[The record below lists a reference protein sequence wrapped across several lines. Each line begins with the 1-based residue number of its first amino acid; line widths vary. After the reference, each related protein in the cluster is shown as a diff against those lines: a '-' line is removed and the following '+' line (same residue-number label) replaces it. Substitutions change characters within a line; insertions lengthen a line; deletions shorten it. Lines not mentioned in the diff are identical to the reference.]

1 MRQASE
7 EFLRKLDEA
16 AEKRRQAVL
25 CAPDTLDIPGRRYY
39 VSADGDDRNDGRTPE
54 TAWRSLQRAG
64 DAALEPGDGVLFR
77 RGDLFR
83 GQLQTQPGVS
93 YGAYGTGEKPRLYAW
108 DWNLADP
115 ALWELWDAEHQI
127 WHCRKKTLDAGT
139 LVFNDG
145 ECCCRKLIPSY
156 LGGRFVCR
164 DAPEVEFDMR
174 REMTQNLDLFCRYD
188 ETLTT
193 EPSRGESFPIP
204 KLGPDSLGDLYLRC
218 DAGNP
223 GAVFRSIELLA
234 KRHLII
240 VRQNENVRIDNLCL
254 RYTGEHAITANGVCH
269 KGLHVTNCE
278 IGWIGGSIQHYDGTD
293 PNYPQGGRGTVTRYG
308 NGVEIYGGC
317 DDYEVSNCWIYQ
329 TYDAGITHQ
338 ISTWGRAE
346 YRMQNILYKDNL
358 IENCVYSIEYFLEKN
373 GPDRSV
379 PDNSRMSNV
388 EICGNILR
396 FSGYGWGN
404 QRHNTDTP
412 AHIKGWSYEN
422 TADNF
427 RIHNNLFDRAGRRML
442 HLVAEKPESLP
453 RMEQNVYV
461 QTLGGTLGQYGAN
474 ESAEPPVLPFDGQAE
489 DFVRDVFHDAEA
501 QVLFVQEE

>member
-1 MRQASE
+1 MQIASPT
-7 EFLRKLDEA
+7 FLKELDET
-16 AEKRRQAVL
+16 AEKRRRAIL
-25 CAPDTLDIPGRRYY
+25 RTTDELDVQGQRYY
-39 VSADGDDRNDGRTPE
+39 VSAEGDDANDGRSPE
-54 TAWRSLQRAG
+54 AAWKSLKRANE
-64 DAALEPGDGVLFR
+64 AELLPGDGVLFR
-77 RGDLFR
+77 RGDVFR
-83 GQLQTQPGVS
+83 GQLHTKSGVS
-93 YGAYGTGEKPRLYAW
+93 YGAYGSGEKPRLYAW

-115 ALWELWDAEHQI
+115 SLWELWDESHSI

-145 ECCCRKLIPSY
+145 ERWCRKLIPSY

-164 DAPEVEFDMR
+164 NAPDVEFDMR

-188 ETLTT
+188 DVLSTETT
-193 EPSRGESFPIP
+193 RGENFPIP
-204 KLGPDSLGDLYLRC
+204 KLGPNSFGDLYLRC
-218 DAGNP
+218 DEGNP
-223 GAVFRSIELLA
+223 GEVFHSIELLA
-234 KRHLII
+234 KRHLVI
-240 VRQNENVRIDNLCL
+240 VRGNENVRIDNLCL
-254 RYTGEHAITANGVCH
+254 RYTGEHAVTAGGLCV

-338 ISTWGRAE
+338 VSTWGRAD
-346 YRMQNILYKDNL
+346 YRMQRILYKDNL

-373 GPDRSV
+373 GSDKDA
-379 PDNSRMSNV
+379 PDNSRMSDV

-422 TADNF
+422 TADSF
-427 RIHNNLFDRAGRRML
+427 RIHDNLFDRAGKRML
-442 HLVAEKPESLP
+442 HLVTLKKDSLP
-453 RMEQNVYV
+453 VLERNVYV
-461 QTLGGTLGQYGAN
+461 QVIGETLGQYGAN
-474 ESAEPPVLPFDGQAE
+474 EQTEPPILPFDENADQTIQNI
-489 DFVRDVFHDAEA
+489 FHDQGAS
-501 QVLFVQEE
+501 VYGVQK